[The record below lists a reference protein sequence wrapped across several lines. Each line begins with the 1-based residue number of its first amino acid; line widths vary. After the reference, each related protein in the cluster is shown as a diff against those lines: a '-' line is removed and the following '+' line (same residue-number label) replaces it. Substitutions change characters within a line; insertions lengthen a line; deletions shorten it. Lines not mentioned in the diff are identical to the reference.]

1 MGAVLALVAAVA
13 FGVAGW
19 FVWTRYVPRSV
30 TSINGQPL
38 GHLPGGIR
46 PSELNLLL
54 VTLDTTRA
62 DRIHAY
68 GFNGVETPNLDRL
81 AREGVLFE
89 HAASAAPLTLPA
101 HSSLFTGKFPP
112 DVTGATRYWKG
123 NWSRAEFG
131 ETGVRPSMRVPSR
144 IRSRT
149 TFSSSLD

>member
-1 MGAVLALVAAVA
+1 MRPASAPIGHHSIARSPWPAKAAVLALVAAVA
-13 FGVAGW
+13 FGIAGW

-81 AREGVLFE
+81 ARE
-89 HAASAAPLTLPA
+89 
-101 HSSLFTGKFPP
+101 
-112 DVTGATRYWKG
+112 
-123 NWSRAEFG
+123 
-131 ETGVRPSMRVPSR
+131 
-144 IRSRT
+144 
-149 TFSSSLD
+149 